1 MSTSMGWRPLGKPG
15 RPRLGK
21 TPFSRLALAHVLGTS
36 GDTLVTMAL
45 ADSVFFSISPGA
57 ARDKVGLYLLL
68 TMAPFAVVAPV
79 LGPLLDK
86 NRGGRRLMMIAT
98 AGGRALV
105 ALFMAGQISSLL
117 LFPAAFAV
125 LVCSKAHMVT
135 KSALVPGTVGHEG
148 ELVEANSRLAV
159 LAVLGGLAVAIPGIA
174 ILKIPFLGA
183 PWLMRVAAVVFGAA
197 TIAGFR
203 LVRPVEPKTPPL
215 PIAAQRAELH
225 AATIRLSVTAMAVL
239 RACVGFLVFLAAFS
253 LRGTDSSP
261 IWYGAVLA
269 SSMAGSF
276 LGAAVAPRVRRAV
289 AEEKILG
296 ASLGLVFATGLLSA
310 WIGGRPAL
318 AVLAGALG
326 IAAGTGKLAFDSI
339 IQRDAPDAVW
349 GRTFA
354 RYETRFQLVWVL
366 AAAVPVVIPIPTVV
380 GVLVISVACGA
391 ALVTYIGGISAAHKA
406 HTPRIAPPRSVG

>member
-1 MSTSMGWRPLGKPG
+1 M
-15 RPRLGK
+15 
-21 TPFSRLALAHVLGTS
+21 V
-36 GDTLVTMAL
+36 
-45 ADSVFFSISPGA
+45 IA
-57 ARDKVGLYLLL
+57 A
-68 TMAPFAVVAPV
+68 AA
-79 LGPLLDK
+79 
-86 NRGGRRLMMIAT
+86 
-98 AGGRALV
+98 GRAFV
-105 ALFMAGQISSLL
+105 CLFMAGHIDSVL
-117 LFPAAFAV
+117 LFPEAFAV

-135 KSALVPGTVGHEG
+135 KSALVPATVGHEG

-183 PWLMRVAAVVFGAA
+183 PWLMRVAAVLFGAA
-197 TIAGFR
+197 VIAGFR
-203 LVRPVEPKTPPL
+203 LVRPVEPTEPPL
-215 PIAAQRAELH
+215 PVAAQKAELH
-225 AATIRLSVTAMAVL
+225 AATIRLSVSAMAVL

-253 LRGTDSSP
+253 LRGASSSP

-276 LGAAVAPRVRRAV
+276 VGATVAPRVRRAV

-296 ASLGLVFATGLLSA
+296 ASLGLVLAAGLLSA

-318 AVLAGALG
+318 AILAAALG
-326 IAAGTGKLAFDSI
+326 IAASTGKLAFDSI

-366 AAAVPVVIPIPTVV
+366 AAAVPVVLPIPSVV
-380 GVLVISVACGA
+380 GVLVISLACGV
-391 ALVTYIGGISAAHKA
+391 ALVTYVGGISAAHKA
-406 HTPRIAPPRSVG
+406 STVRGSARSVG

>member
-1 MSTSMGWRPLGKPG
+1 MGWRPLGKPG
-15 RPRLGK
+15 RPHLGT
-21 TPFSRLALAHVLGTS
+21 TPFSRLALAHVLS
-36 GDTLVTMAL
+36 AAGDTLVTMAL

-86 NRGGRRLMMIAT
+86 NRGGRRLMMIA
-98 AGGRALV
+98 AAAGRAV
-105 ALFMAGQISSLL
+105 VCLFMAGHISSVL
-117 LFPAAFAV
+117 LFPEAFVV

-159 LAVLGGLAVAIPGIA
+159 LAVLGGLAIAIPGIA

-183 PWLMRVAAVVFGAA
+183 PWLMRIAAVVFAAA

-203 LVRPVEPKTPPL
+203 LARPAEPTTQPV
-215 PIAAQRAELH
+215 PIAEQKAELH

-239 RACVGFLVFLAAFS
+239 RACVGFLLFLAAFA

-269 SSMAGSF
+269 ASLTGTF
-276 LGAAVAPRVRRAV
+276 VGATIAPRLRRAV

-296 ASLGLVFATGLLSA
+296 ASLGLVFATGLVA
-310 WIGGRPAL
+310 GWVGGRPAL
-318 AVLAGALG
+318 AILASAVG
-326 IAAGTGKLAFDSI
+326 IAAGTGKVAFDSI

-354 RYETRFQLVWVL
+354 SYETRFQLVWVL
-366 AAAVPVVIPIPTVV
+366 AAAVPVVIPIPTLV
-380 GVLVISVACGA
+380 GVLVIAGACGV
-391 ALVTYIGGISAAHKA
+391 ALVTYVGGISAAHKA
-406 HTPRIAPPRSVG
+406 SAAGGASPRSTG